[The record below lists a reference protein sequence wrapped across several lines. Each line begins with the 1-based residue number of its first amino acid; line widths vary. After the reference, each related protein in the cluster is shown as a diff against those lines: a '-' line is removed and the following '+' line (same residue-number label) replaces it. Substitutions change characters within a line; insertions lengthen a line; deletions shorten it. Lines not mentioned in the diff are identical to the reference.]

1 MARANFPK
9 IVETSMKS
17 MTCRRPSG
25 PGGALRRLRSLPW
38 YIFSMHPFPP
48 GNRIFKK
55 IKGLQESGGEYY
67 CYAANMNNRTGGV
80 AGALPR
86 QR

>member
-1 MARANFPK
+1 
-9 IVETSMKS
+9 
-17 MTCRRPSG
+17 
-25 PGGALRRLRSLPW
+25 
-38 YIFSMHPFPP
+38 MHPFPP
-48 GNRIFKK
+48 GERIFKK

-86 QR
+86 QRYPSICAKVAA